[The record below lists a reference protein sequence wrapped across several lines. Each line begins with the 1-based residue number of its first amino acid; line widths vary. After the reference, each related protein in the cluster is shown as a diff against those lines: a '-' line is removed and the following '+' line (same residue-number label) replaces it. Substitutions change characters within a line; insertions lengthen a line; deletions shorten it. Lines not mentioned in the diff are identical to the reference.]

1 LDPFGKNSYNTAG
14 FSKTKKGKVTAKP
27 TMLSP
32 RNIRNLEAVEL
43 PEVDEHSEY
52 DITEPYDDINK
63 LKAHLDSIIKTGRI
77 VAYKLNSDVNNNTTI
92 SYRGNKRELLNY
104 NNKKEFKKRDIYCA
118 IRREAKDDT
127 HAVCRIM
134 PVIYNE
140 KMNWVGIYLICAL
153 DQTVN

>member
-1 LDPFGKNSYNTAG
+1 MLADGTTRLNGYTTNGTLTTTGTNGTLSVSSDSRLKNSI
-14 FSKTKKGKVTAKP
+14 VT
-27 TMLSP
+27 
-32 RNIRNLEAVEL
+32 L
-43 PEVDEHSEY
+43 PE
-52 DITEPYDDINK
+52 
-63 LKAHLDSIIKTGRI
+63 DSLAKILNVQPCT
-77 VAYKLNSDVNNNTTI
+77 YKLNSDVNNNTTI

-127 HAVCRIM
+127 HAVCRMM